1 MAHSELPRRT
11 VRELESRTY
20 QIRDRLDVIAP
31 RQAVGDLA
39 QNLGFRRKER
49 GELAIVVSELSSN
62 IVKYGVRGSI
72 QLTAIEDSLDGVGIS
87 IVAHDVGPAFHDLG
101 MALQD
106 GCDDRGPIDPKD
118 LLRRDGLGIG
128 LGAVVRLTH
137 SLQVDHVPGGKQI
150 KVVRFLKPPRAR
162 LSIIPF

>member
-1 MAHSELPRRT
+1 M
-11 VRELESRTY
+11 V
-20 QIRDRLDVIAP
+20 DIAE
-31 RQAVGDLA
+31 RV
-39 QNLGFRRKER
+39 GFRRRER
-49 GELAIVVSELSSN
+49 AELQIVVSELVSN

-72 QLTAIEDSLDGVGIS
+72 DIAIIEDASNGAGVS
-87 IVAHDVGPAFHDLG
+87 IVAHDVGPAFNDLG

-137 SLQVDHVPGGKQI
+137 TFQVEYKPGGKEI
-150 KVVRFLKPPRAR
+150 RVARYLRPPRTR
-162 LSIIPF
+162 SIFPL